1 MCEFSSNKNDSN
13 IIKYKH
19 MIFNLKLLINI
30 FIAIYTV
37 NKMVSKPTLF
47 TVFFTLK
54 LAIDIIQDFTIS

>member
-1 MCEFSSNKNDSN
+1 
-13 IIKYKH
+13 